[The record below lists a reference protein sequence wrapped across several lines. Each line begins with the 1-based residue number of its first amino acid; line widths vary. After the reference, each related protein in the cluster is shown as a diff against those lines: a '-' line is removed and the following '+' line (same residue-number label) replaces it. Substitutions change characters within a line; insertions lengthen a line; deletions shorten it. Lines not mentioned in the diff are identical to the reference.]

1 MTVIDAA
8 QWASPGEPG
17 GQDMPNA
24 FQPDRLRELRT
35 EAGWSQAELAE
46 RIDSDGRQVSRY
58 EGGKVAPGLDAVV
71 RIAEVFNVSVD
82 YLVIPDATRRPLHQA
97 DPIADEF
104 STRLPDLAAL
114 DPTDRAAVLKVLDAF
129 VTKSKLRAIAG

>member
-1 MTVIDAA
+1 
-8 QWASPGEPG
+8 
-17 GQDMPNA
+17 MPSA

-58 EGGKVAPGLDAVV
+58 EGGKVAPDLDAVV

-82 YLVIPDATRRPLHQA
+82 YLVIPDATRRPLHQP

-104 STRLPDLAAL
+104 SARLPDLATL
-114 DPTDRAAVLKVLDAF
+114 DSTDRAAVLKVLDAF
-129 VTKSKLRAIAG
+129 VTKSKLRAITGGA